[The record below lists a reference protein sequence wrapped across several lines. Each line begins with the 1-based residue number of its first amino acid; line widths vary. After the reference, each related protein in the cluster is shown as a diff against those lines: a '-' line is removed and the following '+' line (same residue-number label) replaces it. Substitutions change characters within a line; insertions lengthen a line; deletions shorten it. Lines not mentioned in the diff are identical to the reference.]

1 MVIYMKRILCMLC
14 AVCLLFTLLPL
25 RADAAG
31 KASRFHATFLQN
43 WLCRDWTEAR
53 WIEEFSSAKAA
64 GFDALIL
71 QSTYDIVRGN
81 CAAGGH
87 PQDAAAYSDAESF
100 CMFPSQHAA
109 TYHSS
114 QNGGDALEL
123 ALRAAKDTE
132 MQLWIGTVNDDLW
145 WKFGWGVPEGSYL
158 ADWSAS
164 NAALCGSLITEMW
177 ERYGDT
183 YGEQIAGW
191 YYVNELWNID
201 AACDRSDDRRY
212 AEIIGGNIGETV
224 RAVTACC
231 PEKPILISPFY
242 NPDVSTVEG
251 FTAFLS
257 DVLQTAAFR
266 PIDIYAGQDGGGK
279 EYTPAVIRAWMLAQ
293 NQAVGGKMRF
303 WINHECFNADFT
315 PKPIAQLRENYSA
328 AADLA
333 DGQILF
339 SWDHYYA
346 QDAVLCAEFTAFA
359 AASVQGDVTMDGIFD
374 VADLIAFQKWLLAV
388 PDSVLND
395 PDAADLY
402 ADGTLDVLDLGL
414 MKRELLRPA
423 A

>member
-315 PKPIAQLRENYSA
+315 PKPIAQPGKLQRCCRSCGR
-328 AADLA
+328 ADP
-333 DGQILF
+333 LF
-339 SWDHYYA
+339 VGSL
-346 QDAVLCAEFTAFA
+346 LCAGCSALRGVYCLCGGIGT
-359 AASVQGDVTMDGIFD
+359 GRCHDG
-374 VADLIAFQKWLLAV
+374 
-388 PDSVLND
+388 
-395 PDAADLY
+395 
-402 ADGTLDVLDLGL
+402 
-414 MKRELLRPA
+414 RHLRCGRSHRLPEMA
-423 A
+423 PCRAGFRTERPGCRGSLCGWHARCP